1 MKRDIAFSYL
11 VLAALIGASQTHAQ
25 QRVSTN
31 SLTIEK
37 VSLCVLTKDWKKYD
51 HATVRIEAV
60 YRAGF
65 EVNEVYDPSCPTSEH
80 TAWVALVPYGSPSPI
95 PPELKERLNELLKQ
109 NGRARITVVGEFDG
123 PKRVDIPAGLS
134 PEAAAVLRAG
144 GSRYGHQNH
153 WEFQFTFSKVEKVEA
168 VPASD
173 PWPRWTSEKE
183 K

>member
-1 MKRDIAFSYL
+1 MKLNIAFCSL
-11 VLAALIGASQTHAQ
+11 VLAVLVGASQIPAQ
-25 QRVSTN
+25 QRAPTN
-31 SLTIEK
+31 SLTIEN

-60 YRAGF
+60 YKAGF
-65 EVNEVYDPSCPTSEH
+65 EVSEVYDPACPTSEH

-95 PPELKERLNELLKQ
+95 PPELGERLNELLKQ

-123 PKRVDIPAGLS
+123 PKKVDIPPGLS

-144 GSRYGHQNH
+144 GSRYGHQNQ

-168 VPASD
+168 VPATD
-173 PWPRWTSEKE
+173 PWPRWANEKQT
-183 K
+183 